1 MLLVMYSVAPLHA
14 QWYRVFTHPFTK
26 QPKSVS
32 ALATQVKHHVQRVNV
47 TAPTLQR
54 SMLHIVETDRWHRFK
69 DHPITGS
76 AFVFVEEHNG
86 KRQLWEITASHYSYV
101 KPALKIPSQSKPIP
115 VPFVAQSGTSDLL
128 LFALPTEIEQ
138 FVTPLTLAKHPAQ
151 IGDKLHSMGFY
162 ENAFHFEDNILVRQ
176 NAPFRLITDMF
187 VDPYVNRAGAC
198 GSPLLNEQNEVV
210 GMHVGASKKQQI
222 GFVVPVQQ
230 IRNLLQAY
238 RQEGSFLQPLVF
250 AGRTI
255 SEININEYIP
265 AVQTFFAGKPL
276 LRKNTFHAEKEINYA
291 HLETL
296 APPLAGADTVVFVIS
311 RNRFS
316 AREPLAQRT
325 SLLIYNIYTGMV
337 SVEPNTPHSR
347 YYVPL

>member
-1 MLLVMYSVAPLHA
+1 MDRQDGSDERRCGEESPLRA
-14 QWYRVFTHPFTK
+14 R
-26 QPKSVS
+26 
-32 ALATQVKHHVQRVNV
+32 
-47 TAPTLQR
+47 
-54 SMLHIVETDRWHRFK
+54 RF
-69 DHPITGS
+69 
-76 AFVFVEEHNG
+76 
-86 KRQLWEITASHYSYV
+86 RLR
-101 KPALKIPSQSKPIP
+101 PADY
-115 VPFVAQSGTSDLL
+115 DLL
-128 LFALPTEIEQ
+128 RPGYPVLLPGG
-138 FVTPLTLAKHPAQ
+138 H
-151 IGDKLHSMGFY
+151 
-162 ENAFHFEDNILVRQ
+162 
-176 NAPFRLITDMF
+176 
-187 VDPYVNRAGAC
+187 
-198 GSPLLNEQNEVV
+198 
-210 GMHVGASKKQQI
+210 
-222 GFVVPVQQ
+222 
-230 IRNLLQAY
+230 